1 MMDSFNNS
9 TLFLLIN
16 FRICENNSWPPYVD
30 CEIQI
35 SFFSISICL
44 KPCTEKITKL
54 FNIFLD
60 IYTSLFRGIILTIS
74 LCHAQE
80 LLLVKLGDALKSS
93 RFLAHLSGETP
104 RFSIILSKVSSDN
117 NLSQLLPSLSLSLP
131 LLSISR
137 RSCRDMYF
145 S

>member
-1 MMDSFNNS
+1 MLNNFI
-9 TLFLLIN
+9 LQ
-16 FRICENNSWPPYVD
+16 YVN

-44 KPCTEKITKL
+44 KSCTEKITKL

-104 RFSIILSKVSSDN
+104 RFSTILSKVSSDN
-117 NLSQLLPSLSLSLP
+117 NLLQLLPSLHTFFYKNQI
-131 LLSISR
+131 IS
-137 RSCRDMYF
+137 CEP
-145 S
+145 